1 MAASTIFGF
10 EGGGEAGELE
20 WRLPFKWALI
30 PFCKDVVWK
39 LRWGLLGE
47 DDGGEVAVTGVM
59 ILFGVARRAG
69 GR

>member
-10 EGGGEAGELE
+10 EGGGEVGEFE

-30 PFCKDVVWK
+30 PFWK
-39 LRWGLLGE
+39 LRLGE
-47 DDGGEVAVTGVM
+47 ANGGGEAVTGLM
-59 ILFGVARRAG
+59 MLFGVARRAG